1 MSHRYSG
8 NFRAKH
14 PADLKVDEVIM
25 KEVTLKMVNGRMACK
40 TAHSIASK
48 LSVSPSQVG
57 VAIDL
62 QNGRIQACQ
71 LGLFGHEKTKSIA
84 QGGSGKITE
93 LGSDIQNTLVDGRL
107 SCAAAWRIADTHAV
121 PRLEVGRAC
130 EILGIKI
137 NQCQLGAF

>member
-1 MSHRYSG
+1 MSRSYSG

-25 KEVTLKMVNGRMACK
+25 KEVTLKMVDGRMACK
-40 TAHSIASK
+40 TAHTIASK

-57 VAIDL
+57 IAIDL

-71 LGLFGHEKTKSIA
+71 LGLFGHEKKIIA
-84 QGGSGKITE
+84 QGGSETDTE
-93 LGSDIQNTLVDGRL
+93 LKSDIQNTLVDGHL

-121 PRLEVGRAC
+121 PRLKVGRAC
-130 EILGIKI
+130 ETLGIKI

>member
-1 MSHRYSG
+1 MSRQHSG

-14 PADLKVDEVIM
+14 PADIRVDEIIM
-25 KEVTLKMVNGRMACK
+25 KQVAANMIENNMSCQS
-40 TAHSIASK
+40 AHAVASE
-48 LSVSPSQVG
+48 LAVSPSQVG

-62 QNGRIQACQ
+62 HNGRIKACQ
-71 LGLFGHEKTKSIA
+71 LGLFGYGKIKSIA
-84 QGGSGKITE
+84 QGGSQIAPD
-93 LGSDIQNTLVDGRL
+93 LNAAIQGTLKDDRL
-107 SCAAAWRIADTHAV
+107 SCDAAWRIADAIGV